1 MRQRTGPRNP
11 CSIWGGITNSVSEC
25 HWIFICPKGTFDNVF
40 CFVSG
45 HQLIGVLT
53 NFDLRRQVLRPCYAN
68 SATGRDLPLSFWFVE
83 SVCVQFLDQLFH
95 LEDFTDQPVERHRPM
110 DERGVLRIESG

>member
-1 MRQRTGPRNP
+1 M
-11 CSIWGGITNSVSEC
+11 
-25 HWIFICPKGTFDNVF
+25 F
-40 CFVSG
+40 FVSG
-45 HQLIGVLT
+45 HQLIGILT

-68 SATGRDLPLSFWFVE
+68 GATGRDLPLSFWFVE